1 MELIELDEIDQQG
14 VCEGETHLHCSR
26 TSCTSVFIS
35 PNRTGLL
42 GIAPHLHEE
51 CDDIEILIRGEIGI
65 FRPWREA
72 LSVRAPALIVSPPKH
87 VHGFYVSGTTGARV
101 LGLRTPVSYQG
112 QSFLDPSK
120 LPKAARHLSLGP
132 NVFDLTNPPAED
144 IRTSNCHIS
153 VRQLAVGATRLPAVA
168 GERIL
173 FFLDRGVVQLSKRQ
187 VEIPAESFV
196 VLQDEGEVDIRLS
209 DAAIIVDLRPVQWS
223 E

>member
-1 MELIELDEIDQQG
+1 MELIWLDEIDQQG

-72 LSVRAPALIVSPPKH
+72 LTVRAPALIVSPPKH
-87 VHGFYVSGTTGARV
+87 VHGFYVSGPSGARV
-101 LGLRTPVSYQG
+101 LGLRTPMSYQG

-120 LPKAARHLSLGP
+120 LHEAARHISMVP
-132 NVFDLTNPPAED
+132 NVYDLTSPPAQD

-153 VRQLAVGATRLPAVA
+153 VQQLPVGVTRLPAVA

-173 FFLDRGVVQLSKRQ
+173 FFLGRGVVLLSKRQ
-187 VEIPAESFV
+187 VEMPAESFV
-196 VLQDEGEVDIRLS
+196 VLQDEGRVDVRLS
-209 DAAIIVDLRPVQWS
+209 NAAIIVDLRPLQ
-223 E
+223 